1 MPEVYSRRILWYD
14 FSINISA
21 FNKDKTYEEEAMIRE
36 SFLRF
41 IYQAAS
47 MQRWNDHIRPHKGF
61 TELDKQSHK
70 LFYAYVIGKFEEE
83 TNPVDWSMLIEG
95 AMFELFQRIVLTD
108 IKPAIFHMLMEKHGQ
123 QMNELVMKKLIET
136 GINDIQPEFGDRMR
150 KYLFDPDYGRHEK
163 RILSAS
169 HYLATDWEFNIVYH
183 MSSGLYGIED
193 TKRNIE
199 KQLEEHQNIDGV
211 RKLVFNRGAVD
222 FLNLVGQL
230 RFQQRWAQTQR
241 IPETSVA
248 GHMLIVAVLSYILSL
263 QMNACEKRRYNNFF
277 GGLFHDMPEVL
288 TRDIISPV
296 KNSVGGL
303 GSLIKTIEEMQMEE
317 VLLPLLPVSWRS
329 EIRYF
334 TENEFTDRIIID
346 GKVLEFSSD
355 KITELYNDERFSPID
370 GSIIEFCDKFAAYL
384 EAYLSIKHGITSQN
398 LVEGHNSIYREY
410 SKSRIAGMD
419 LGMLL
424 DYFRI

>member
-1 MPEVYSRRILWYD
+1 
-14 FSINISA
+14 
-21 FNKDKTYEEEAMIRE
+21 MIRE

-47 MQRWNDHIRPHKGF
+47 MQRWNDHIRPHRGF

-83 TNPVDWSMLIEG
+83 TNPIDWSMIIEG

-108 IKPAIFHMLMEKHGQ
+108 IKPTIFHMMMEKHGR

-136 GINDIQPEFGDRMR
+136 GINDIQPDFGDRMR
-150 KYLFDPDYGRHEK
+150 KYLSDADYAHHEK

-169 HYLATDWEFNIVYH
+169 HYLATGWEFNIVYR
-183 MSSGLYGIED
+183 MSSDLYGIED

-211 RKLVFNRGAVD
+211 RKLVFNRGAAD

-248 GHMLIVAVLSYILSL
+248 GHMLVVAVLSYILSL
-263 QMNACEKRRYNNFF
+263 KMNACKKRRYNNFF
-277 GGLFHDMPEVL
+277 AGLFHDMPEVL

-296 KNSVGGL
+296 KNSVDGL
-303 GSLIKTIEEMQMEE
+303 GSLIKSIEEAHMEE
-317 VLLPLLPVSWRS
+317 ALLPLLPNSWRP

-334 TENEFTDRIIID
+334 TENEFTDRITVD
-346 GKVLEFSSD
+346 GKILEVSSE
-355 KITELYNDERFSPID
+355 KISELYNEDQFSPID

-384 EAYLSIKHGITSQN
+384 EAYLSIKHGVTSPN
-398 LVEGHNSIYREY
+398 LVEGHTSLYKKY
-410 SKSRIAGMD
+410 SKARIAGMN
-419 LGMLL
+419 LGMLF
-424 DYFRI
+424 DYFRL

>member
-1 MPEVYSRRILWYD
+1 
-14 FSINISA
+14 
-21 FNKDKTYEEEAMIRE
+21 MIRE

-47 MQRWNDHIRPHKGF
+47 MQRWNDHIRPHRGF
-61 TELDKQSHK
+61 TELDKQAHK
-70 LFYAYVIGKFEEE
+70 LFYVYVIGKFEEE
-83 TNPVDWSMLIEG
+83 TNPIDWSVMIEG

-108 IKPAIFHMLMEKHGQ
+108 IKPAIFHMMMEKHGR
-123 QMNELVMKKLIET
+123 QMNELVIEKLVET
-136 GINDIQPEFGDRMR
+136 GINDIQPDFGDRMR
-150 KYLFDPDYGRHEK
+150 NYLFDPDYGRHEK

-169 HYLATDWEFNIVYH
+169 HYLATNWEFNIVYRL
-183 MSSGLYGIED
+183 SSDLYGIED

-211 RKLVFNRGAVD
+211 RKLVFNREAEN

-230 RFQQRWAQTQR
+230 RFQQRWAQTMR

-248 GHMLIVAVLSYILSL
+248 GHMLIVAILSYILSL
-263 QMNACEKRRYNNFF
+263 QMNACDKRKYNNFF
-277 GGLFHDMPEVL
+277 AALFHDMPEVL

-296 KNSVGGL
+296 KNSVDGL
-303 GSLIKTIEEMQMEE
+303 GNLIKSIEEMQMEE
-317 VLLPLLPVSWRS
+317 VLLPLLPDSWRH

-334 TENEFTDRIIID
+334 TEDEFADRIRID
-346 GKVLEFSSD
+346 GKILEVSPE
-355 KITELYNDERFSPID
+355 KITQLYNDERFSPVD

-384 EAYLSIKHGITSQN
+384 EAYLSIKHGITSPT
-398 LVEGHNSIYREY
+398 LVEGHNSIYKKY
-410 SKSRIAGMD
+410 SKARIAGMN

-424 DYFRI
+424 DYFRL